1 MRTLPQKT
9 PGPERGRR
17 RWIVKASQWPARER
31 SGSAARQPREKSSK
45 LDPEHLQG
53 RPQTPLAAAAG
64 AAAVFAWCALP
75 SYRLGSHRKLDPL
88 IGALGSRQGR
98 HRRGNRNSCLR
109 GPLKSVDMGPKKGED
124 LNAAKRKQAAAK
136 KAAED
141 KTFGLK
147 NKNKS
152 KKVQQYA
159 EGIVSRRG
167 SSVLVK

>member
-1 MRTLPQKT
+1 
-9 PGPERGRR
+9 
-17 RWIVKASQWPARER
+17 
-31 SGSAARQPREKSSK
+31 
-45 LDPEHLQG
+45 
-53 RPQTPLAAAAG
+53 
-64 AAAVFAWCALP
+64 
-75 SYRLGSHRKLDPL
+75 
-88 IGALGSRQGR
+88 
-98 HRRGNRNSCLR
+98 
-109 GPLKSVDMGPKKGED
+109 MGPKKGED